1 MNRLKLIKLNPLMM
15 KIGEKE
21 KLLIQGLL
29 VGMREIL
36 SSLLR
41 SGYDDTENTA
51 REVEGKRNSRGSH

>member
-1 MNRLKLIKLNPLMM
+1 MM